1 MSQPFWLLAPV
12 RPHGQTYLS
21 KLSPLGEGFVG
32 ASQRGQSIR
41 LTPRWEYGGLRL
53 HFLSAPPGCLQLM
66 GWLSP
71 QLSWF
76 WSPVRS
82 SVGAKPRKSPAK
94 PTELCPGLSPCGWQ
108 RCQTHHSLHSLS
120 LQLCGLPCCKPFTDC
135 GFPVTLVGT
144 HSSLAREERGAKSAR
159 LPVLCPQ
166 AVRCHRCHCCAG
178 PPAGVVFRKLVSFV
192 FGVYRCRVC
201 VKNKCVKR
209 IFWCKK
215 SSP

>member
-21 KLSPLGEGFVG
+21 KLSPLGEGFGG

-41 LTPRWEYGGLRL
+41 LTPRWECGRLRL
-53 HFLSAPPGCLQLM
+53 QFLSAPPGCLQLM

-94 PTELCPGLSPCGWQ
+94 PTELCPGLSPGGWLGG
-108 RCQTHHSLHSLS
+108 RPTTRFILYLFNCAVFPAASRSL
-120 LQLCGLPCCKPFTDC
+120 T
-135 GFPVTLVGT
+135 
-144 HSSLAREERGAKSAR
+144 
-159 LPVLCPQ
+159 
-166 AVRCHRCHCCAG
+166 
-178 PPAGVVFRKLVSFV
+178 VVFRSPWSAHIPALPGESGEESQPGCRCYVPKRFVATAASVGLALRLGSSFIVRFV
-192 FGVYRCRVC
+192 FTE
-201 VKNKCVKR
+201 
-209 IFWCKK
+209 
-215 SSP
+215 